1 MVQLTPE
8 GRYRP
13 LWEPLV

>member
-1 MVQLTPE
+1 MAQLTPE